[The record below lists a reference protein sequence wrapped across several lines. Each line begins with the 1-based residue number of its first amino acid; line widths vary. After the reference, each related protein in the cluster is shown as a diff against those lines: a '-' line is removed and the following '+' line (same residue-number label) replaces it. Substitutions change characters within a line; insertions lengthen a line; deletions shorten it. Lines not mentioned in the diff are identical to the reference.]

1 MASDTPAPSDSP
13 GPRTAMSSAPPGT
26 AGSPAPSTYP
36 DPIMPTSESELAV
49 IEALRHLGLGTLP
62 DRMGIELIEVGA
74 QRTVARMPVAG
85 NTQPY
90 GLMHGGA
97 SAVLAES
104 IGSIAS
110 ALHAGPDRIALG
122 LELSC
127 THHKAM
133 REGFVIGTATPLV
146 RGRTVASYAIS
157 ITDEAGAPVCTAR
170 LTCLLRDR

>member
-1 MASDTPAPSDSP
+1 MAD
-13 GPRTAMSSAPPGT
+13 PP
-26 AGSPAPSTYP
+26 PP
-36 DPIMPTSESELAV
+36 PTVRVPEDDDQRAV
-49 IEALRHLGLGTLP
+49 VEALQHLGLGVLAE
-62 DRMGIELIEVGA
+62 RMGIEVLEVGPD
-74 QRTVARMPVAG
+74 RTVARMPVEG

-90 GLMHGGA
+90 GLLHGGA

-122 LELSC
+122 LELNC

-133 REGFVIGTATPLV
+133 REGYVVGTATPLV
-146 RGRTVASYAIS
+146 RGRTVASYAIAV
-157 ITDEAGAPVCTAR
+157 TDEATGAPVCSAR

>member
-1 MASDTPAPSDSP
+1 MSSDAPESP
-13 GPRTAMSSAPPGT
+13 TSAPPEAGPSSAT
-26 AGSPAPSTYP
+26 AAYSA
-36 DPIMPTSESELAV
+36 PIMPTDESQLAV
-49 IEALRHLGLGTLP
+49 VEALRHLGLGALP
-62 DRMGIELIEVGA
+62 DHMGIELLEVGA
-74 QRTVARMPVAG
+74 DRTVARMPVAG

-104 IGSIAS
+104 VGSIAS

-122 LELSC
+122 LELNC

-133 REGFVIGTATPLV
+133 REGYVIGTATPLV

-157 ITDEAGAPVCTAR
+157 ITDEAGSAVCTAR

>member
-1 MASDTPAPSDSP
+1 MPSDAHESPVPHPATTSP
-13 GPRTAMSSAPPGT
+13 GAP
-26 AGSPAPSTYP
+26 ATYP
-36 DPIMPTSESELAV
+36 NPIMPTSESELAV
-49 IEALRHLGLGTLP
+49 IEALRHLGLGALP

-74 QRTVARMPVAG
+74 ERTVARMPVTG

-122 LELSC
+122 LELNC
-127 THHKAM
+127 THHQAV

>member
-1 MASDTPAPSDSP
+1 MSSDAPESPTAAPPTAGHTPAPAAY
-13 GPRTAMSSAPPGT
+13 TAPV
-26 AGSPAPSTYP
+26 
-36 DPIMPTSESELAV
+36 MPTDPSQLAV
-49 IEALRHLGLGTLP
+49 VDALRHLGLGALP
-62 DRMGIELIEVGA
+62 DHMGIELLEVGA
-74 QRTVARMPVAG
+74 ERTVARMPVAG

-104 IGSIAS
+104 VGSIAS

-122 LELSC
+122 LELNC

-133 REGFVIGTATPLV
+133 REGYVIGTATPLV

-157 ITDEAGAPVCTAR
+157 ITDEAGAAVCTAR

>member
-1 MASDTPAPSDSP
+1 MSSDTPAPSTD
-13 GPRTAMSSAPPGT
+13 TSSAASAT
-26 AGSPAPSTYP
+26 AAATAASPATAAYSAPV
-36 DPIMPTSESELAV
+36 MPTDPGELAV
-49 IEALRHLGLGTLP
+49 IEALRHLGLGALP
-62 DRMGIELIEVGA
+62 DHMGIELLEVGA
-74 QRTVARMPVAG
+74 DRTVARMPVAG

-90 GLMHGGA
+90 GLLHGGA

-133 REGFVIGTATPLV
+133 RAGHVIGTATPLV

-157 ITDEAGAPVCTAR
+157 ITDEAGALVCTAR

>member
-1 MASDTPAPSDSP
+1 
-13 GPRTAMSSAPPGT
+13 
-26 AGSPAPSTYP
+26 
-36 DPIMPTSESELAV
+36 MPTDPAELAV
-49 IEALRHLGLGTLP
+49 IDALRHLGLGALP
-62 DRMGIELIEVGA
+62 DHMGIELLEVGA

-90 GLMHGGA
+90 GLLHGGA

-122 LELSC
+122 LELNC
-127 THHKAM
+127 THHKAV
-133 REGFVIGTATPLV
+133 REGHVIGTATPLV

-157 ITDEAGAPVCTAR
+157 ITDEAGALVCTAR

>member
-1 MASDTPAPSDSP
+1 MSSDTPAPSTD
-13 GPRTAMSSAPPGT
+13 TASASSAPAA
-26 AGSPAPSTYP
+26 AGAASAYSAPV
-36 DPIMPTSESELAV
+36 MPTDPAELAV
-49 IEALRHLGLGTLP
+49 IEALRHLGLGALP
-62 DRMGIELIEVGA
+62 DHMGIELLEVGA
-74 QRTVARMPVAG
+74 ERTVARMPVAG

-133 REGFVIGTATPLV
+133 RAGYVIGTATPLV

-157 ITDEAGAPVCTAR
+157 ITDEAGALVCTAR

>member
-1 MASDTPAPSDSP
+1 MSRDPSDSLTVDP
-13 GPRTAMSSAPPGT
+13 TSGP
-26 AGSPAPSTYP
+26 PAPTAPATTASPYTA
-36 DPIMPTSESELAV
+36 PIMPTDPAQLAV
-49 IEALRHLGLGTLP
+49 IDALRHLGLGALP
-62 DRMGIELIEVGA
+62 DRMGIELLEIGA
-74 QRTVARMPVAG
+74 DRTVARMPVAG

-110 ALHAGPDRIALG
+110 ALHAGPTRIALG

-133 REGFVIGTATPLV
+133 REGYVIGTATPLV

-157 ITDEAGAPVCTAR
+157 ITDEDGAPVCTAR

>member
-1 MASDTPAPSDSP
+1 MPDPVAPSP
-13 GPRTAMSSAPPGT
+13 IGAPYTA
-26 AGSPAPSTYP
+26 
-36 DPIMPTSESELAV
+36 PIMPTDPAQLAV
-49 IEALRHLGLGTLP
+49 VEALRHLGLGALP
-62 DRMGIELIEVGA
+62 DHMGIELLEIGA
-74 QRTVARMPVAG
+74 ERTVARMPVAG

-90 GLMHGGA
+90 GLLHGGA

-110 ALHAGPDRIALG
+110 ALHAGPTRIALG

-133 REGFVIGTATPLV
+133 REGYVIGTATPLV
-146 RGRTVASYAIS
+146 RGRTVASYSIS
-157 ITDEAGAPVCTAR
+157 ITDEGGAPVCTAR

>member
-1 MASDTPAPSDSP
+1 MPSDTPHSPTNASASGAAGAPSSRSTSP
-13 GPRTAMSSAPPGT
+13 YAAP
-26 AGSPAPSTYP
+26 
-36 DPIMPTSESELAV
+36 ILPTSESELAAL
-49 IEALRHLGLGTLP
+49 EALRHLGMGALP
-62 DRMGIELIEVGA
+62 DHMGIELLEVGA
-74 QRTVARMPVAG
+74 DRTVARMPVAG

-90 GLMHGGA
+90 GLLHGGA

-104 IGSIAS
+104 IGSLAS

-122 LELSC
+122 LELNC